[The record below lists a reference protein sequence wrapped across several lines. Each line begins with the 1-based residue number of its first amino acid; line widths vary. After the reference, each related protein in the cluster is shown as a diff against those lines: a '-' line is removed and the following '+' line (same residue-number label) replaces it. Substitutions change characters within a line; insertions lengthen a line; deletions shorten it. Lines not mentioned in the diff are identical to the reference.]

1 MLDLAAKAVA
11 AAAAAAFTAV
21 VTSQG
26 LQEHG
31 LLNPTLLREV
41 TSLLYT
47 HRSYVFSQPV
57 VVFPP
62 LLTSYNFVFGS
73 GY

>member
-1 MLDLAAKAVA
+1 MLDLTAEAVA
-11 AAAAAAFTAV
+11 AAVAFTAV
-21 VTSQG
+21 GTSQG

-47 HRSYVFSQPV
+47 VDCFIQRSYVFSQPV
-57 VVFPP
+57 VVS
-62 LLTSYNFVFGS
+62 LLS
-73 GY
+73 

>member
-1 MLDLAAKAVA
+1 MLDLAAEAVA
-11 AAAAAAFTAV
+11 AAVAFTAV

-47 HRSYVFSQPV
+47 PELC
-57 VVFPP
+57 VFPACGGFFSLP
-62 LLTSYNFVFGS
+62 S
-73 GY
+73 

>member
-1 MLDLAAKAVA
+1 MLDLAAEAVA
-11 AAAAAAFTAV
+11 AAVAFTAV

-41 TSLLYT
+41 TSLLYM
-47 HRSYVFSQPV
+47 PELC
-57 VVFPP
+57 FPSLWENITP
-62 LLTSYNFVFGS
+62 LLTSYNFVFRS